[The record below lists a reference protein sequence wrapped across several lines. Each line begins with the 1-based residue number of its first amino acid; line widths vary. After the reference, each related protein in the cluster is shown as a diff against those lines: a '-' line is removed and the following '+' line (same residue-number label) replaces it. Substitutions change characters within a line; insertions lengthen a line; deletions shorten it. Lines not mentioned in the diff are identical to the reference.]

1 MTVFSSTRV
10 AFLLAGFVATI
21 PLLSWGQAQTLR
33 LDQILTRMAQT
44 RAAEHDHSVAY
55 SVTREYQLRAPGA
68 TEIDSQVVAQVNF
81 TPPAAKDYTIVTSQG
96 GDRGTGIVRKVLD
109 HESSMA
115 GDARAHEVSEQNY
128 NIALA
133 GRETIDGHDCYVL
146 QLSPKREA
154 VELVRGT
161 AWVDAS
167 NFELRRIAGKTAK
180 SPSFWIKNLNVTI
193 NYGEVKGVWLQTS
206 TQATADVRIV
216 GPHVLTSRELDVR
229 TSTFDARA
237 KAPGKVLPRHSNARH
252 AVVDAATWV
261 PR

>member
-1 MTVFSSTRV
+1 MWVLSSVRPAV
-10 AFLLAGFVATI
+10 LLGSFLI
-21 PLLSWGQAQTLR
+21 PLLGWGQAQTLR
-33 LDQILTRMAQT
+33 LDQILGRMDQV
-44 RAAEHDHSVAY
+44 RAAERDRSVAY
-55 SVTREYQLRAPGA
+55 TVTREYQLTAQGASRA
-68 TEIDSQVVAQVNF
+68 DSQVVAQVNF
-81 TPPAAKDYTIVTSQG
+81 VPPGSKDYTIVESQG

-115 GDARAHEVSEQNY
+115 GDTQSHEVTTQNY
-128 NIALA
+128 NIALV

-154 VELVRGT
+154 VDLVRGN

-206 TQATADVRIV
+206 TQATADVRIA
-216 GPHVLTSRELDVR
+216 GPHVLTSRELDVQTATFNAR
-229 TSTFDARA
+229 TQAPA
-237 KAPGKVLPRHSNARH
+237 KAGNRRSNVHGTVA
-252 AVVDAATWV
+252 DAATWV

>member
-1 MTVFSSTRV
+1 MLVFSSTRLT
-10 AFLLAGFVATI
+10 FLLVSFMATV
-21 PLLSWGQAQTLR
+21 PLLSWGQAQALR
-33 LDQILTRMAQT
+33 LDQILSRMNQV
-44 RAAEHDHSVAY
+44 RADERDHGVAY
-55 SVTREYQLRAPGA
+55 TVTREYQLTAAGA
-68 TEIDSQVVAQVNF
+68 AQADSEVVAQVNF
-81 TPPAAKDYTIVTSQG
+81 TPPGAKDYTIVKSQG

-109 HESSMA
+109 QESSMA
-115 GDARAHEVSEQNY
+115 GHAQTHEVSPQNY
-128 NIALA
+128 NIALV
-133 GRETIDGHDCYVL
+133 GRETIDGYDCYVL

-206 TQATADVRIV
+206 TQATADVRLA

-229 TSTFDARA
+229 TATFDARA
-237 KAPGKVLPRHSNARH
+237 QAPKVFTRRSNTRH
-252 AVVDAATWV
+252 AVADAATWV